1 MIKIDNLK
9 KQFGE
14 TCACDIP
21 SFTIN
26 DGDILGLVGN
36 NGAGKT
42 TLFRLLLDLLKA
54 DEGSVSYVFSLPD
67 GEASGTV
74 ATAGMSGTVASAGM
88 SGTVASAGMSGTV
101 ASAGMSGTVAT
112 EGAMGT
118 VATEG
123 AVAINPTES
132 EAWKQ
137 HVGAYIDEGFL
148 IDFLTPEEYFAF
160 LGKVSGIS
168 QQEVDARLQ
177 QFERFANGEVFG
189 QKKLIRNL
197 SAGNKMKVG
206 IISALFRRPKTVILD
221 EPFNFLDP
229 TSQMVLKHLLQDYA
243 NETGSTI
250 LISSHNL
257 QHTVDISTR
266 IALLEHGKII
276 RDLSNNEGSAASELQ
291 EYFEAE

>member
-1 MIKIDNLK
+1 MIKIENLK

-54 DEGSVSYVFSLPD
+54 DDGSVLID
-67 GEASGTV
+67 
-74 ATAGMSGTVASAGM
+74 
-88 SGTVASAGMSGTV
+88 
-101 ASAGMSGTVAT
+101 
-112 EGAMGT
+112 
-118 VATEG
+118 
-123 AVAINPTES
+123 AVNPAES
-132 EAWKQ
+132 ESWKQ
-137 HVGAYIDEGFL
+137 DVGAYIDQGFL

-160 LGKVSGIS
+160 LGKISGMK
-168 QQEVDARLQ
+168 QAEVDERLR
-177 QFERFANGEVFG
+177 QFERFANGEIFG

-197 SAGNKMKVG
+197 SAGNTMKVG
-206 IISALFRRPKTVILD
+206 IISALFRQPKTVILD

-229 TSQMVLKHLLQDYA
+229 TSQLVLKHLLRDYA
-243 NETGSTI
+243 ANTGATI

-257 QHTVDISTR
+257 QHTIDISTR
-266 IALLEHGKII
+266 IALLEHGQII
-276 RDLSNNEGSAASELQ
+276 RDLPNEEGSANAELQ
-291 EYFEAE
+291 EYFGAE

>member
-1 MIKIDNLK
+1 MIKIENLK
-9 KQFGE
+9 KNFGE

-42 TLFRLLLDLLKA
+42 TLFRLLLDLLKS
-54 DEGSVSYVFSLPD
+54 DDGSVCYVFHSPD
-67 GEASGTV
+67 GEVETV
-74 ATAGMSGTVASAGM
+74 
-88 SGTVASAGMSGTV
+88 
-101 ASAGMSGTVAT
+101 
-112 EGAMGT
+112 
-118 VATEG
+118 
-123 AVAINPTES
+123 NPAES

-137 HVGAYIDEGFL
+137 QVGAYVDEGFL

-160 LGKVSGIS
+160 LGKISGIS
-168 QQEVDARLQ
+168 QQDTNERLRM
-177 QFERFANGEVFG
+177 FERFANGEVFG

-206 IISALFRRPKTVILD
+206 IISALFRQPNTVILD

-229 TSQMVLKHLLQDYA
+229 TSQLVLKHLLQDYA
-243 NETGSTI
+243 QQTGATI

-266 IALLEHGKII
+266 IALLEHGQII
-276 RDLSNNEGSAASELQ
+276 RDLPNAEGSASAELQ
-291 EYFEAE
+291 EYFGAE

>member
-1 MIKIDNLK
+1 MITIQNLQK
-9 KQFGE
+9 HFGE

-21 SFTIN
+21 SFTVN
-26 DGDILGLVGN
+26 EGDILGLVGN

-54 DEGSVSYVFSLPD
+54 DEGSVLYSFAASNSDRSASTSLPHREGS
-67 GEASGTV
+67 GESLA
-74 ATAGMSGTVASAGM
+74 AEHR
-88 SGTVASAGMSGTV
+88 
-101 ASAGMSGTVAT
+101 
-112 EGAMGT
+112 EGPG
-118 VATEG
+118 ESL
-123 AVAINPTES
+123 AVVPDDLSSVPRINPAES

-168 QQEVDARLQ
+168 KQEVEQRLQ
-177 QFERFANGEVFG
+177 QFERFSAGEIFG

-206 IISALFRRPKTVILD
+206 IISALLRRPEIVILD

-229 TSQMVLKHLLQDYA
+229 TSQLVLKHVLTDYSK
-243 NETGSTI
+243 ETGAII

-257 QHTVDISTR
+257 QHTIDISTR
-266 IALLEHGKII
+266 IALLEHGSII
-276 RDLSNNEGSAASELQ
+276 RDLPNHNGSAATELQ
-291 EYFEAE
+291 EYFADPMADNA